1 MQISNWSVFGPMGQ
15 QLEELGIRKM
25 QIIQCKMVSG
35 QNRGRPSASVPVASG
50 LPDMTRP
57 ANQ

>member
-1 MQISNWSVFGPMGQ
+1 MQISNWSVSDPMGL

-35 QNRGRPSASVPVASG
+35 QNHGRPSAPVPVASG
-50 LPDMTRP
+50 LPDMTGP